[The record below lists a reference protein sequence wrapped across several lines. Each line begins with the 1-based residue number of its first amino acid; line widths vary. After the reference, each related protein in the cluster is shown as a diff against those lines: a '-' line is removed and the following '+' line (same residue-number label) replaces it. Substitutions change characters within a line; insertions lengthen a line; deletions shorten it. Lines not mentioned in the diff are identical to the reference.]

1 MIDRLPG
8 MASMRTRHRQDGV
21 SLIVVLIALLIMGL
35 AAAALLRSSDTG
47 TLITGNLAFQQT
59 ALASGDAATE
69 AAITWLAA
77 NAADATLE
85 SDSTANGYYASTMD
99 ACDLTTTRTSATS
112 DDVNW
117 SGSDPG
123 AGCNMDALTPGTQPA
138 GVAAGFTVRYVINRV
153 CNAAGDAL
161 ALYAADGV
169 TPMNCSRLGAGA
181 SEGSTRGG
189 PSYGN
194 LPLSGTSQ
202 QYYRITVR
210 VDGPRNSVRYIQTL
224 VVI

>member
-8 MASMRTRHRQDGV
+8 MDGIRTRHRQGGV

-69 AAITWLAA
+69 AAVTWLAA
-77 NAADATLE
+77 SAAGTTLE
-85 SDSTANGYYASTMD
+85 SDSTADGYYASTMD
-99 ACDLTTTRTSATS
+99 ACDLTTTRTSAAA

-117 SGSDPG
+117 TGLDPG
-123 AGCNMDALTPGTQPA
+123 ASCNMVALTPATQPA
-138 GVAAGFTVRYVINRV
+138 GVAANFKVRYVINRV
-153 CNAAGDAL
+153 CNAAGDPL
-161 ALYAADGV
+161 ALYAADGI
-169 TPMNCSRLGAGA
+169 TPMNCSRLGVGA

-194 LPLSGTSQ
+194 TPLSGESQ